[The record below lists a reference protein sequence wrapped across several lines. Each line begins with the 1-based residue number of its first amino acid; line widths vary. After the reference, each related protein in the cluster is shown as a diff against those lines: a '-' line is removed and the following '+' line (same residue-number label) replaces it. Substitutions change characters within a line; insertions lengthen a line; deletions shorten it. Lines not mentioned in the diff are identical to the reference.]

1 MAILHTLRTN
11 KILKVFTFIVVG
23 IGMYLFVDPKFDVPL
38 SIYYSITGQERDTG
52 MGVDDIGSIYG
63 TDIERATRNFS
74 NTVINPGNFD
84 EKLEIHNFIKQVTG
98 FTKFNYRVDQRTP
111 VNDNNMVWDDLITA
125 TFVDKEMKDMG
136 LNFSE
141 LEQIDLY
148 KGTTTGLDN
157 IHYIFNSWWGPL
169 GLCNKTQNPMC
180 EDTLSSLELEEK
192 IKNWRDD
199 LEITISDGENN
210 EKLNASAL
218 LSQDE
223 VFKKYYIEEES
234 KIQKYFSTYQQGYF
248 MPDAIIESV
257 NLNEQRTAE
266 GSFIFIPFKDISSKF
281 KYKPSEEDIVQY
293 YSKNKYKFINEKKT
307 RKLDYYI
314 FNSEKDNIESKDSIY
329 DVAREF
335 IGSATTVNGYNDNAK
350 NYNVRPGS
358 VTLNSIMETSI
369 IPNIINDSQQSRN
382 IVRWA
387 YGVNQDDKVI
397 EEIKIGETYHYKM
410 GRTQVVFC
418 LNDINEEDYKP
429 VEDVRTEI
437 IKQLTNDARGK
448 EISKFITELSDKSLD
463 INDLA
468 NLLSVEFKN
477 LELGTIENLNYSA
490 NKFKDRNIDDKE
502 LIGTFFGMSM
512 NIVSNPYIGEEGVYI
527 LYKNKEG
534 NEKKSVEQT
543 KNTLI
548 NNSIFYQPINLRSQ
562 IISTAKEDGSV
573 VDNRF
578 FIY

>member
-1 MAILHTLRTN
+1 
-11 KILKVFTFIVVG
+11 
-23 IGMYLFVDPKFDVPL
+23 
-38 SIYYSITGQERDTG
+38 
-52 MGVDDIGSIYG
+52 
-63 TDIERATRNFS
+63 
-74 NTVINPGNFD
+74 
-84 EKLEIHNFIKQVTG
+84 
-98 FTKFNYRVDQRTP
+98 
-111 VNDNNMVWDDLITA
+111 
-125 TFVDKEMKDMG
+125 
-136 LNFSE
+136 
-141 LEQIDLY
+141 
-148 KGTTTGLDN
+148 
-157 IHYIFNSWWGPL
+157 
-169 GLCNKTQNPMC
+169 
-180 EDTLSSLELEEK
+180 
-192 IKNWRDD
+192 
-199 LEITISDGENN
+199 
-210 EKLNASAL
+210 
-218 LSQDE
+218 
-223 VFKKYYIEEES
+223 
-234 KIQKYFSTYQQGYF
+234 

-281 KYKPSEEDIVQY
+281 KYNPSEEDIVQY

-335 IGSATTVNGYNDNAK
+335 ISSATTVNGYNDNAK

-477 LELGTIENLNYSA
+477 LELG
-490 NKFKDRNIDDKE
+490 
-502 LIGTFFGMSM
+502 
-512 NIVSNPYIGEEGVYI
+512 
-527 LYKNKEG
+527 
-534 NEKKSVEQT
+534 
-543 KNTLI
+543 
-548 NNSIFYQPINLRSQ
+548 NN
-562 IISTAKEDGSV
+562 
-573 VDNRF
+573 
-578 FIY
+578 